1 MFAALTFDRD
11 PLRLEDLVG
20 GGLLWLQAAGGFA
33 AMGLLLW
40 FAFGLPRLRKQDL
53 DAVPGWFRVVFVAA
67 CLGSVVGYAVY
78 VLVAIDAGVKVPTVD
93 GKNQPLPVEAIR
105 AYEKALT
112 PFRVE
117 AWHAFAGGCALV
129 AVGLPILLGILR
141 LRWRR
146 IFALSKLS
154 FKEAVRRR
162 VLYAFTGLLVVFLFG
177 SWFVPSS
184 AKDEVRTY
192 VEVVFFAMGFLLLF
206 TAAIVSSFS
215 IPADIK
221 QQTIHTIVTKPVER
235 FEIVLGRFLGF
246 LALMSLVLL
255 AMTTISL
262 LYVLSSIHPEAAA
275 ESLKARDP
283 LYGELSFENTED
295 ASGKAGT
302 NVGREW
308 DYRSYISKVAPGAP
322 PPTARWDF
330 ASVPANL
337 GRRPEVAGE
346 YSFDVYRTTKG
357 DEGRDVYCTFRFYTW
372 RYRKNDDLAF
382 RKKRGSAA
390 IRDRERDDRLAYEYG
405 YFEIEAQPVT
415 DFRTQTFELPAGLFR
430 NAAEDDPEREQS
442 LKEAKQKKIPL
453 TARVLCES
461 PSQYV
466 GMAKYD
472 FYVRLDSG
480 RAERASF
487 AYNFYK
493 GAFGI
498 WMRLALVIGLA
509 VVLSTY
515 LNGVISLLA
524 VGVLYIG
531 GLCREFVETIAWG
544 VNPGGGPTEA
554 AQRIFRRELT
564 SPRADDSTSIG
575 NQLVG
580 DSDVVFR
587 WVIKRVLNLLPDV
600 DRFDFTSY
608 VAEGFNVNGSQLGL
622 DVLLLLAYLIP
633 WAVFAFYLLRWRE
646 VAAST

>member
-11 PLRLEDLVG
+11 PLRLQDLAG
-20 GGLLWLQAAGGFA
+20 GFLLWLQAAGGFA
-33 AMGLLLW
+33 ALGLLLW
-40 FAFGLPRLRKQDL
+40 LAFGLPRLRKQDAA
-53 DAVPGWFRVVFVAA
+53 AVPGWFRVVFIGA
-67 CLGSVVGYAVY
+67 CLGSAVGY
-78 VLVAIDAGVKVPTVD
+78 VAFFIAALAAP
-93 GKNQPLPVEAIR
+93 PLPPLRKDASVLEASEN
-105 AYEKALT
+105 EKKNTPARVTAL
-112 PFRVE
+112 
-117 AWHAFAGGCALV
+117 HAFAGGCAVL
-129 AVGLPILLGILR
+129 AVGLPFLLAFFR

-146 IFALSKLS
+146 IFALAKLS
-154 FKEAVRRR
+154 FKEAIRRR

-215 IPADIK
+215 IPADIR

-246 LALMSLVLL
+246 LALMSLVLA

-262 LYVLSSIHPEAAA
+262 LYVLTSIHPEAAA
-275 ESLKARDP
+275 ESLKAREP
-283 LYGELSFENTED
+283 LYGELSFENTD
-295 ASGKAGT
+295 TGKGT

-308 DYRSYISKVAPGAP
+308 DYRSYINKVAPGVP

-330 ASVPANL
+330 AEVPASL
-337 GRRPEVAGE
+337 GGRPEVTGE

-357 DEGRDVYCTFRFYTW
+357 DEGRDVYCTFRFTTW
-372 RYRKNDDLAF
+372 RYERGNDLAF
-382 RKKRGSAA
+382 RTERGSSA
-390 IRDRERDDRLAYEYG
+390 IRDAERDDRLAEKYG

-415 DFRTQTFELPAGLFR
+415 DYRTQSFELPAGLFR
-430 NAAEDDPEREQS
+430 NAAAADPEREQALRES
-442 LKEAKQKKIPL
+442 KAKKVAL

-461 PSQYV
+461 PAQYV
-466 GMAKYD
+466 GMANYD
-472 FYVRLDSG
+472 FYLRLDAGGS
-480 RAERASF
+480 ERALF

-493 GAFGI
+493 GAVGV
-498 WMRLALVIGLA
+498 WMRLALVIGLS

-531 GLCREFVETIAWG
+531 GLSREFVESIARG
-544 VNPGGGPTEA
+544 LNVGGGPTEA
-554 AQRIFRRELT
+554 MSRIFNRELT
-564 SPRADDSTSIG
+564 APRPDDAGSIG
-575 NQLVG
+575 DRLVG
-580 DSDVVFR
+580 TSDVAFR
-587 WVIKRVLNLLPDV
+587 WVIKRVLNLLPDI

-608 VAEGFNVNGSQLGL
+608 VAEGFNVSGSQLGL
-622 DVLLLLAYLIP
+622 DLLLLLAYLLP

-646 VAAST
+646 VASTT

>member
-11 PLRLEDLVG
+11 PLLLQDLAG
-20 GGLLWLQAAGGFA
+20 GILLWLQAAGGFA
-33 AMGLLLW
+33 ALGLLLW
-40 FAFGLPRLRKQDL
+40 FAFGLPRLRKQEVE
-53 DAVPGWFRVVFVAA
+53 AVPGWFRVVFIGA
-67 CLGSVVGYAVY
+67 CLGAVAGY
-78 VLVAIDAGVKVPTVD
+78 VAFAIAALAAPPLPPISPNAGVQEAAEIEAKATP
-93 GKNQPLPVEAIR
+93 PLVVR
-105 AYEKALT
+105 L
-112 PFRVE
+112 
-117 AWHAFAGGCALV
+117 HAFAGGCAVL
-129 AVGLPILLGILR
+129 AVGLPFLLGVFR

-146 IFALSKLS
+146 IFALAKLS
-154 FKEAVRRR
+154 FKEAIRRR

-206 TAAIVSSFS
+206 TAAVVSSFS

-246 LALMSLVLL
+246 LALMSLVLV

-262 LYVLSSIHPEAAA
+262 LYVLTSIHPEAAA
-275 ESLKARDP
+275 ESLKAREP
-283 LYGELSFENTED
+283 LYGELFYENTESD
-295 ASGKAGT
+295 KKGT

-308 DYRSYISKVAPGAP
+308 DYRSYINKAAPGAP

-330 ASVPANL
+330 ATVPAYL
-337 GRRPEVAGE
+337 GDRPEVTGE

-382 RKKRGSAA
+382 RKERGSSA
-390 IRDRERDDRLAYEYG
+390 IRDAERDDRLAEKYG

-415 DFRTQTFELPAGLFR
+415 DFRTQTFELPPGLFR
-430 NAAEDDPEREQS
+430 NAAGADPEREQS
-442 LKEAKQKKIPL
+442 LKESREKKVAL
-453 TARVLCES
+453 TARILCES

-466 GMAKYD
+466 GMAQYD
-472 FYVRLDSG
+472 FYLRLDAGGS
-480 RAERASF
+480 ERALF

-498 WMRLALVIGLA
+498 WMRLALVIGLS

-531 GLCREFVETIAWG
+531 GLCREFVESIARG
-544 VNPGGGPTEA
+544 LNAGGGPTEA
-554 AQRIFRRELT
+554 AQRIFKRELT
-564 SPRADDSTSIG
+564 SARPEDSASIADR
-575 NQLVG
+575 LVG
-580 DSDVVFR
+580 NSDVAFR
-587 WVIKRVLNLLPDV
+587 WVIKRVLNLLPDI

-608 VAEGFNVNGSQLGL
+608 VAEGFNVSGSQLGL
-622 DVLLLLAYLIP
+622 DLLLLLAYLIP

-646 VAAST
+646 VASTT

>member
-1 MFAALTFDRD
+1 MFAALIFDRD
-11 PLRLEDLVG
+11 PLRLADLPAG
-20 GGLLWLQAAGGFA
+20 CLLWLQAAGGFA

-40 FAFGLPRLRKQDL
+40 FAFGLPRLRKQDR
-53 DAVPGWFRVVFVAA
+53 DAVPGWFRVVFGIA
-67 CLGSVVGYAVY
+67 CVGAVVGYIAY
-78 VLVAIDAGVKVPTVD
+78 FLAALAAGVKIPTLD
-93 GKNQPLPVEAIR
+93 GKGQPYTLDVIR
-105 AYEKALT
+105 AAEKALT
-112 PFRVE
+112 PFYLE
-117 AWHAFAGGCALV
+117 ALHAFAGGCAV
-129 AVGLPILLGILR
+129 FAVGLPFVLGIFR

-146 IFALSKLS
+146 IFALAKLG
-154 FKEAVRRR
+154 FKEAIRRR

-206 TAAIVSSFS
+206 TAAIISSFS

-275 ESLKARDP
+275 ESLKAREP
-283 LYGELSFENTED
+283 LYGELSYENTED

-308 DYRSYISKVAPGAP
+308 DYRSYINKVAPGVA

-330 ASVPANL
+330 ASVAAGL
-337 GRRPEVAGE
+337 GDQPEVRCE

-357 DEGRDVYCTFRFYTW
+357 VEGGDVYCTFRFATW
-372 RYRKNDDLAF
+372 RYVRGNDIAF
-382 RKKRGSAA
+382 RRERGAV
-390 IRDRERDDRLAYEYG
+390 RDRERDDRLAEEYG

-415 DFRTQTFELPAGLFR
+415 DFHTQSFDLPGGLFR
-430 NAAEDDPEREQS
+430 NAAGADPEREQS
-442 LKEAKQKKIPL
+442 LKEAKEKKVAL
-453 TARVLCES
+453 TVRVLCES

-472 FYVRLDSG
+472 FYVRLDAG
-480 RAERASF
+480 RSERAAF

-498 WMRLALVIGLA
+498 WMRLALVIGLS

-531 GLCREFVETIAWG
+531 GSCV
-544 VNPGGGPTEA
+544 
-554 AQRIFRRELT
+554 
-564 SPRADDSTSIG
+564 S
-575 NQLVG
+575 
-580 DSDVVFR
+580 
-587 WVIKRVLNLLPDV
+587 
-600 DRFDFTSY
+600 
-608 VAEGFNVNGSQLGL
+608 
-622 DVLLLLAYLIP
+622 
-633 WAVFAFYLLRWRE
+633 
-646 VAAST
+646 